1 MQKKVAEL
9 ESAGL
14 AEREASTLVIGI
26 DLGDRSSAYCV
37 RTLGQQIV
45 KEAMVVATATAI
57 REAFQELRRQ
67 RVAMETGTHSR
78 WLAQLLE
85 LMGHEVIVA
94 NARTLK
100 LISESN
106 QKSDKVDARLLSR
119 RKAQRSSTFHRGAR
133 PLRSK
138 SPKPAST
145 L

>member
-1 MQKKVAEL
+1 MAEL